1 MLTLAIGN
9 PINSQKGIIS
19 LIRGAMSPNQQISQS
34 LEASSQSMIYFNP
47 LIPIFKKFLG
57 MTHMIPHIKTLLELP
72 SLFQENPLSL
82 TFVLISLS
90 FPIPFIGLH
99 SSGPK
104 FYPQFIDHQ
113 SVYTTL
119 LLANTAPGGFF
130 ILMENSNDF
139 RVWRNLLLRLWKKG
153 KQSKCQIFGF
163 FLSFTTS

>member
-72 SLFQENPLSL
+72 SLFQREPPFIDFCFNFTFFSHSFYWSAFLRSQVLS
-82 TFVLISLS
+82 TIYWPPISLHNS
-90 FPIPFIGLH
+90 SISKH
-99 SSGPK
+99 STRWL
-104 FYPQFIDHQ
+104 FYIDGE
-113 SVYTTL
+113 L
-119 LLANTAPGGFF
+119 
-130 ILMENSNDF
+130 
-139 RVWRNLLLRLWKKG
+139 
-153 KQSKCQIFGF
+153 
-163 FLSFTTS
+163 